1 VGALEWLD
9 VVARE
14 LALFAGVGLLIGGL
28 DDLLVDLSY
37 AVLRLFRPRKRL
49 TVAALPPAAPKRFA
63 LLVPAWDEADVI
75 GPMLTSALGR
85 LRGAEYRVFVG
96 CYPNDQATIAA
107 VRSIEDAR
115 IHVAIGPRP
124 GPTTKADN
132 LNALWAALRASEWRP
147 DAVVLHDAEDMLH
160 PDELVVLGALLDE
173 HDVVQLPVLPIPA
186 QGSPLLSGHYADEFA
201 ESHGKGMV
209 VRRAIGAALPL
220 AGTGFAVR
228 TTLLEQIAARRGGDP
243 FDARSLTED
252 YELGLGLARLGARG
266 CFARVRDAA
275 GGLVAVRAIFPGEL
289 GPAVRQKAR
298 WMTGIALAGWD
309 RTGWGARWAVGD
321 HWMRLRD
328 RRAPLAMLVLAVAY
342 LAMIAWSVA
351 GAAHILRGTSAAPL
365 PGWMVTLLWINTA
378 LLAWRLLLRALF
390 TGRAYGW
397 REALVSP
404 VRFIVGIAVDLLAAP
419 RALLAYLRQLR
430 GGPPVWHKTAHQ
442 FPASEPAP

>member
-1 VGALEWLD
+1 
-9 VVARE
+9 
-14 LALFAGVGLLIGGL
+14 
-28 DDLLVDLSY
+28 
-37 AVLRLFRPRKRL
+37 
-49 TVAALPPAAPKRFA
+49 
-63 LLVPAWDEADVI
+63 
-75 GPMLTSALGR
+75 
-85 LRGAEYRVFVG
+85 
-96 CYPNDQATIAA
+96 
-107 VRSIEDAR
+107 
-115 IHVAIGPRP
+115 
-124 GPTTKADN
+124 
-132 LNALWAALRASEWRP
+132 
-147 DAVVLHDAEDMLH
+147 
-160 PDELVVLGALLDE
+160 
-173 HDVVQLPVLPIPA
+173 
-186 QGSPLLSGHYADEFA
+186 
-201 ESHGKGMV
+201 MV
-209 VRRAIGAALPL
+209 VRGAIGAALPL

-228 TTLLEQIAARRGGDP
+228 TTLLEKIAARRGGDP

-298 WMTGIALAGWD
+298 WMTGI
-309 RTGWGARWAVGD
+309 
-321 HWMRLRD
+321 
-328 RRAPLAMLVLAVAY
+328 AVAY

-442 FPASEPAP
+442 FPAPETAP

>member
-1 VGALEWLD
+1 
-9 VVARE
+9 
-14 LALFAGVGLLIGGL
+14 
-28 DDLLVDLSY
+28 
-37 AVLRLFRPRKRL
+37 
-49 TVAALPPAAPKRFA
+49 
-63 LLVPAWDEADVI
+63 
-75 GPMLTSALGR
+75 
-85 LRGAEYRVFVG
+85 
-96 CYPNDQATIAA
+96 
-107 VRSIEDAR
+107 
-115 IHVAIGPRP
+115 
-124 GPTTKADN
+124 
-132 LNALWAALRASEWRP
+132 
-147 DAVVLHDAEDMLH
+147 
-160 PDELVVLGALLDE
+160 
-173 HDVVQLPVLPIPA
+173 
-186 QGSPLLSGHYADEFA
+186 
-201 ESHGKGMV
+201 MV
-209 VRRAIGAALPL
+209 VRGAIGAALPL

-228 TTLLEQIAARRGGDP
+228 TTLLEKIAARRGGDP

-442 FPASEPAP
+442 FPAPETAP